1 MEKRQEQLLKLVIEN
16 YIKTAEPVGS
26 KFLAALGELEVSGAT
41 IRNELSE
48 LEAMGYLTHPHT
60 SAGRIPTELGYK
72 YYVETILKEREAQAA
87 TSEEVK
93 QKISSPA
100 TLRELGK
107 QSAAASQNAVIV
119 ISGPNVY
126 YTGTSYLYSQPEFED
141 IQETVQV
148 SEVFDNFEEHV
159 NELFDLVPQGQERV
173 FIGSESPFG
182 GKISTIVVKIN
193 DEVMFGFVGPMR
205 MDYKKNIDLIEYIQ
219 NIIEQNNK
227 RFLM

>member
-1 MEKRQEQLLKLVIEN
+1 MEPRQEKLLKLVIEN
-16 YIKTAEPVGS
+16 YIKTAEPIGS
-26 KFLAALGELEVSGAT
+26 KFLSELGTLEVSGAT

-48 LEAMGYLTHPHT
+48 LEKAGYLTHPHT

-72 YYVETILKEREAQAA
+72 YYVETILKEREESA

-93 QKISSPA
+93 QKISSPS

-141 IQETVQV
+141 NQETVQV

-159 NELFDLVPQGQERV
+159 NELFDLVPQGQERI

-182 GKISTIVVKIN
+182 GKVSTIMVKIN